1 MLGYCFL
8 RFPVA
13 PEGGIDEA
21 EAEKMLT
28 VCLKVMIEKETK
40 LWRRLSSWI
49 LKTTK

>member
-1 MLGYCFL
+1 M
-8 RFPVA
+8 RFTGM

-49 LKTTK
+49 LKMTK